1 MGGLVSNY
9 DEIAACAAEYASAC
23 ERLAAN
29 TDALTDYEAV
39 LRARVALA
47 ECLVSAGWTP
57 SEQAQHLLMFDR
69 QLLAEPMGSLEA
81 SHDQA

>member
-47 ECLVSAGWTP
+47 ECLVSAG
-57 SEQAQHLLMFDR
+57 
-69 QLLAEPMGSLEA
+69 
-81 SHDQA
+81 